1 MRKSRMLIAPALLLA
16 GALVLFGS
24 EVVEEIVA
32 IVNDDVI
39 TLSQYKEAY
48 ETASQMIKSQLQGE
62 EQERQL
68 AMLKSQLLDSLITN
82 TLLLQ
87 AARDK
92 HLNVG
97 AEVKSYIDRLKKEN
111 NIESDDDLI
120 RALQQQ
126 GMDFESWKKGVEEGI
141 MREMLTNME
150 VDRGIVI
157 DDSETVSHYKQ
168 HPEEFTEPEEY
179 KLRAIYLSPEG
190 KTQENLEALKNEIS
204 AKLASKEDLGALA
217 AQYSEG
223 PGKDAQ
229 GDLGTF
235 KKGELDKILQE
246 AAAKLKVG
254 EVSGWVKAK
263 NGWYVLKLEEKKESR
278 LKTYD
283 ESKREIEQR
292 LYGEKR
298 QKKFNEF
305 LKDLK
310 ERSYIKIL
318 KPDPLGL

>member
-1 MRKSRMLIAPALLLA
+1 MRKSRTLIAPALLLA

-24 EVVEEIVA
+24 EVIEEIVA

-48 ETASQMIKSQLQGE
+48 ETAYQMIKSQLQGE

-68 AMLKSQLLDSLITN
+68 AMMKSQLLDSLITN

-87 AARDK
+87 SAREK

-157 DDSETVSHYKQ
+157 DDSETVSYYKQ

-179 KLRAIYLSPEG
+179 KLRAIYLSSEG
-190 KTQENLEALKNEIS
+190 KTQENREALKNEIS
-204 AKLASKEDLGALA
+204 AKLAAKEDLGALA

-235 KKGELDKILQE
+235 KKGELDKTLQE

-292 LYGEKR
+292 LYGAER
-298 QKKFNEF
+298 QKRFNEF

-318 KPDPLGL
+318 KPDPLSL